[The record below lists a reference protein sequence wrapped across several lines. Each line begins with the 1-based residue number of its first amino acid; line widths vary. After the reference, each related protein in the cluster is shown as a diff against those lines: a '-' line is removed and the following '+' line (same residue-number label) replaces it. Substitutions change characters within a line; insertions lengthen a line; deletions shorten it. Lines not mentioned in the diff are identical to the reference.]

1 MAKDKAMLLSLA
13 LLLLSPAGALDGD
26 NVSVE
31 KQDRAWIVRATF
43 DVDASADQVRSVLTD
58 FRNPERLNPAV
69 TGREIIRRQPGLVR
83 MSTEFRGCALF
94 FCKTMTLVQDVAV
107 SDASVR
113 ADVVPEGSD
122 FRSGYLLW
130 SIDAGR
136 GGRTHVVL
144 QATMEPDFF
153 VPPLIGGL
161 LVRRALKNQVH
172 EIARNLSREAALEPS
187 LPAAE

>member
-1 MAKDKAMLLSLA
+1 MARDKAVLLSLA
-13 LLLLSPAGALDGD
+13 MFLSSPACALDGD

-31 KQDRAWIVRATF
+31 KQDRVWVVRATF
-43 DVDASADQVRSVLTD
+43 DVDANANQVRSVLTD
-58 FRNPERLNPAV
+58 FRNPARLNSAV
-69 TGREIIRRQPGLVR
+69 TGREILGRQHGLVR
-83 MSTEFRGCALF
+83 VSTEFRGCALF
-94 FCKTMTLVQDVAV
+94 FCRTMTLVQDVAV

-130 SIDAGR
+130 SIGARR
-136 GGRTHVVL
+136 GGGAHVVL
-144 QATMEPDFF
+144 QAAMEPDFF

-161 LVRRALKNQVH
+161 LVRRALKKQVD
-172 EIARNLSREAALEPS
+172 EIARNLAREAALEPS